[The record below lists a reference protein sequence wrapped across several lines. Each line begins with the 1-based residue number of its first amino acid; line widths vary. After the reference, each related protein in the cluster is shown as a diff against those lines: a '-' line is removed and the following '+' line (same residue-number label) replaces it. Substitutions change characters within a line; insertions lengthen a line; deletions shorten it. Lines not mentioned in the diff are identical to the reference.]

1 MGAQAAMV
9 LFIVTMGLT
18 NNILIIMFTAF
29 LCGIG
34 MDLFMILWQT
44 ALQTHIPRESLSRVS
59 SYDAFGS
66 LALAPLGLVLAGPA
80 AERFGVSQTL
90 VTLGVVIGITVLAV
104 LAFPSVRKLEAKE
117 PEKTA

>member
-1 MGAQAAMV
+1 MAV
-9 LFIVTMGLT
+9 
-18 NNILIIMFTAF
+18 AF

-44 ALQTHIPRESLSRVS
+44 ALQTHIPRASLSRVA

-80 AERFGVSQTL
+80 AERFGVENTMVAL
-90 VTLGVVIGITVLAV
+90 GLICAVTLLMMLSVPG
-104 LAFPSVRKLEAKE
+104 VRKLEAKE
-117 PEKTA
+117 LDPA